1 VKDGVQTVTLSIPEP
16 IYQRARQAAEVLQR
30 QVEDVIVDTLATT
43 LPVLDD
49 APEEMASEL
58 AAMAHLSDEAL
69 QGLANNVMAEERQE
83 LLDHLLDEQGR
94 GVLDEAGQRELAA
107 LMAEY
112 GRAMLR
118 RAKAVALL
126 IARGRPVPA
135 LTPIPSEP

>member
-1 VKDGVQTVTLSIPEP
+1 MTVQTLTLSIPEP

-30 QVEDVIVDTLATT
+30 PVEDVIVDTLATT
-43 LPVLDD
+43 LPILDD
-49 APEEMASEL
+49 APVEMVSEL
-58 AAMAHLSDEAL
+58 VAMAHLSDEAL

-94 GVLDEAGQRELAA
+94 GVLDEAGQRKLAA

-112 GRAMLR
+112 GRSMLR

-135 LTPIPSEP
+135 LAHVPSEL